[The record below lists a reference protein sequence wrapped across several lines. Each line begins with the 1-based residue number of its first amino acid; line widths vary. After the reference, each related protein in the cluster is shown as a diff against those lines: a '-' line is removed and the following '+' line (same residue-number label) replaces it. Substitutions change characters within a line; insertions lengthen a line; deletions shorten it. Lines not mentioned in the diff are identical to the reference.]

1 MRQARFT
8 NHLRFH
14 RKRSGLSQNEL
25 ARLIGYSNGVA
36 VSRHERLSDDLPFDA
51 VLRYQAVFRVE
62 ISVLFPSAHAAACE
76 IVEASLK
83 ELERELHNSTAKGRS
98 AAIIARKLEWMW
110 RRSNPE
116 AARLDDES
124 SRA

>member
-14 RKRSGLSQNEL
+14 RKRSGLSQSEL
-25 ARLIGYSNGVA
+25 ARLIGYPNGTA
-36 VSRHERLSDDLPFDA
+36 VSRHERLSAVPPLDA
-51 VLRYQAVFRVE
+51 VLRYQVVFRVE
-62 ISVLFPSAHAAACE
+62 ISVLFPWANAEATE

-83 ELERELHNSTAKGRS
+83 ELECELHNSTAKGRS

-116 AARLDDES
+116 AALLDDES
-124 SRA
+124 AES